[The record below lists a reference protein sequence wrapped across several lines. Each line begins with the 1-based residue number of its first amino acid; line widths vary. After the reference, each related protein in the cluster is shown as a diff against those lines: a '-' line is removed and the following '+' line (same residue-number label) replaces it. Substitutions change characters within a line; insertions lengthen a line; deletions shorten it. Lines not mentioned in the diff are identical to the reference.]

1 MIDNNSVNLTVLL
14 PFNLSCEILGPELQR
29 FAEVLFLK
37 FVYTYNQLW
46 REKEKWDKI
55 MKERKRRKKQI
66 QKSEFLLQNALC

>member
-46 REKEKWDKI
+46 REKEK
-55 MKERKRRKKQI
+55 
-66 QKSEFLLQNALC
+66 